1 MCLPLSCKTC
11 LSQNPIYLPTVFIQ
25 LPFRP
30 GDISDKFQW
39 AIYMGIHA
47 SPSRII
53 TSIQSTCVWHKPVKL
68 ACATQQL
75 QKNLLVW
82 NAFWIRFAFFY
93 LNSICGWN
101 KPTCPDQSRPIHLFQ
116 FIFNFFSPT
125 FSTFFDLFLLF
136 GSSCTQAVWSL
147 LLFTLD
153 ELRQLLLSAR
163 PTVAS

>member
-116 FIFNFFSPT
+116 FIFNFF
-125 FSTFFDLFLLF
+125 
-136 GSSCTQAVWSL
+136 L
-147 LLFTLD
+147 LLF
-153 ELRQLLLSAR
+153 QLFSTCSFYLEAVALKQCGLSSYSLLTSCGNYYCQ
-163 PTVAS
+163 PDQQ